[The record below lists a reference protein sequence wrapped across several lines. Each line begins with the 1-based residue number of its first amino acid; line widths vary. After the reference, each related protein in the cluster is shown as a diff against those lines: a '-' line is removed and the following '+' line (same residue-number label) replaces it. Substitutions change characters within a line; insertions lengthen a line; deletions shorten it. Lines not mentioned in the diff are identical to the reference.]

1 VVHAAQVVGHGLA
14 PLLKPARHRV
24 DLGLLG
30 GADLL
35 GQVEHLLASSLVG
48 CQFGYLH
55 CLTVV
60 RDHLGGESDVGGV
73 VVG

>member
-1 VVHAAQVVGHGLA
+1 MRTDHAKTVV
-14 PLLKPARHRV
+14 RV
-24 DLGLLG
+24 NSWCIR
-30 GADLL
+30 
-35 GQVEHLLASSLVG
+35 ASSSLMG

-55 CLTVV
+55 CLAVV